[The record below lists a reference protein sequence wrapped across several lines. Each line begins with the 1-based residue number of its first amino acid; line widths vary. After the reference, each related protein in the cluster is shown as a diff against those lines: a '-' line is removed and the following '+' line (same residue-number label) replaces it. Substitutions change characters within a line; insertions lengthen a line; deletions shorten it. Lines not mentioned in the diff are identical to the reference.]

1 VAAELPQTA
10 HAAPTSRGRRHWVA
24 RVVPLVLLAGG
35 AIGLALTPPLLGH
48 EFLVAEADLP
58 DLEPDWSLV
67 EETGTEETGTIGI
80 NSSAGMLEQPLFR
93 YRHTDGMEC
102 EMILAVCRYQ
112 GSNVF
117 RRFMAAYESRGYLI
131 KLSRSASFD
140 VDLHQGKSLR
150 TSWIELTDEENAPA
164 LSVHWYM
171 THEDI
176 ASSFA
181 SMWIERI
188 LDRIRGRQP
197 HWAVVYLLFTWPDE
211 RVVNEEAVA
220 PMVAAVAES
229 LDAVLADAESR

>member
-1 VAAELPQTA
+1 VAAESPQTA
-10 HAAPTSRGRRHWVA
+10 NAVPTSRGGRHWVV
-24 RVVPLVLLAGG
+24 RVAPLVLLAGG

-48 EFLVAEADLP
+48 EFTVTEADLP
-58 DLEPDWSLV
+58 DLAPDWGLV
-67 EETGTEETGTIGI
+67 EESRTIRI
-80 NSSAGMLEQPLFR
+80 KSSEGRLTQPLFR

-102 EMILAVCRYQ
+102 EMIVAVCRYQ
-112 GSNVF
+112 GSDVF

-131 KLSRSASFD
+131 KLSRSARFD
-140 VDLHQGKSLR
+140 TDLHH
-150 TSWIELTDEENAPA
+150 EENAPA

-171 THEDI
+171 TREDT

-181 SMWIERI
+181 SMWVERI

-211 RVVNEEAVA
+211 RVVDEKIVA
-220 PMVAAVAES
+220 PIVVAVAES